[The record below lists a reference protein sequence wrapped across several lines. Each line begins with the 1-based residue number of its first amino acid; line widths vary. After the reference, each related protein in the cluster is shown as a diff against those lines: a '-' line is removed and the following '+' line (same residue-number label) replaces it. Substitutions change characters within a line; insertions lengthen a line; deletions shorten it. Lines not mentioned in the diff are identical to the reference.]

1 MPETDSVQLS
11 IRDGVAWLTL
21 NRPRVLNA
29 LDQEMVGRYVRFL
42 KRIRDDES
50 VRVVVTRGA
59 GRAFCSGSDLRELA
73 PLSAAEATSLERE
86 YGEAF
91 GLLDSLP
98 QPTLALVHGYVLGGG
113 LQVTLYH
120 DFRIASGS
128 AVFGLPE
135 VELGWTPPWSLGRTV
150 DLLGGAAARWLL
162 LTCEKIDAT
171 RALRIG
177 LVNEV
182 VPDSELLSRGEALAQ
197 RLASFPPEGLAR
209 TKALLHRMSELR
221 SDHWEGVA
229 SADFLACFEDRES
242 QRNVQDF
249 VTRRRK

>member
-1 MPETDSVQLS
+1 
-11 IRDGVAWLTL
+11 VAWLTL
-21 NRPRVLNA
+21 NRPQVLNA
-29 LDQEMVGRYVRFL
+29 LDREMVRQYTKIL
-42 KRIRDDES
+42 NRIRADES

-73 PLSAAEATSLERE
+73 PLSAAEATSLERG

-98 QPTLALVHGYVLGGG
+98 QPTLALIHGYALGGG

-150 DLLGGAAARWLL
+150 DLLGGAAARWFL
-162 LTCEKIDAT
+162 LTCEKIDAA
-171 RALRIG
+171 RALEMG

-182 VPDSELLSRGEALAQ
+182 VPDSELLSRGEALAR

-229 SADFLACFEDRES
+229 SADFLACFESRES
-242 QRNVQDF
+242 RRKVRDF
-249 VTRRRK
+249 VDRRGK

>member
-1 MPETDSVQLS
+1 MPPTDSVQLS

-21 NRPRVLNA
+21 NRPQVLNA
-29 LDQEMVGRYVRFL
+29 LDREMVRRYTEIL
-42 KRIRDDES
+42 NQIREDDS

-73 PLSAAEATSLERE
+73 PLSGAEATSLERG

-98 QPTLALVHGYVLGGG
+98 QPTLALVHGYALGGG

-120 DFRIASGS
+120 DLRIASGS

-171 RALRIG
+171 RAHEIG

-182 VPDSELLSRGEALAQ
+182 VPDSELLGRGEALAR
-197 RLASFPPEGLAR
+197 RLASFPAEGLAR

-242 QRNVQDF
+242 RRNVRDF
-249 VTRRRK
+249 VSRRR

>member
-1 MPETDSVQLS
+1 MPATDSVQLS

-29 LDQEMVGRYVRFL
+29 LDQEMVHRYTAIL
-42 KRIRDDES
+42 GQIREDDS

-73 PLSAAEATSLERE
+73 PLSGAEATSLERG

-98 QPTLALVHGYVLGGG
+98 QPTLALIHGYALGGG

-120 DFRIASGS
+120 DFRIASDS

-171 RALRIG
+171 RAHEIG

-182 VPDSELLSRGEALAQ
+182 VPDSKLLSRGEALAR
-197 RLASFPPEGLAR
+197 RLASFPREGLAR

-242 QRNVQDF
+242 RRNVQDF
-249 VTRRRK
+249 VSRRR